1 MSDLED
7 ELREQL
13 ASTQQKLNLCQ
24 ESIKNY
30 RPEKVKDTPENL
42 IPRLGQFPTNAAY
55 FNTVTITHTA
65 KEMQKKE
72 EITQPLAM
80 PTLLGNAANPNAS
93 GFNSVHTGVRLT
105 HQQVWRLKGISLG
118 NLVHSLTLAP
128 GEATKV
134 VVQDWSSSQTGNRN
148 ESLSQNE
155 ASSSSNNDSRAVEEI
170 QNSTAQEALTGSST
184 NRAKSVSASE
194 GVSLLFISAGAAIN
208 NTVATSVN
216 TSNGSKEASVNANQR
231 IQQATEKAAETARTR
246 RASVVKEV
254 SQRDSSATT
263 SRVVANYN
271 HMHALTMMYYE
282 VLEIYEI
289 TTEVVRVQPCVF
301 IPFQLMDAK
310 TLLENHAVN
319 LIDAA
324 NAAGLDIL
332 ANAIM
337 VNKQYFHS
345 SLNLPSYLNDISEAL
360 QATQNISNYCMQI
373 KMPWQGES
381 DNNIPPAFQES
392 HTAILDN
399 IIELSNNAA
408 ALLAQANDINVASK
422 PDSGLDQAVRYLVD
436 ALGGRPGMK
445 STVSSFGGSLQYVER
460 DLLPTYPESTQ
471 QEVKAYLTNA
481 KAYFDMLVDTTRS
494 AIDAASKAQASIA
507 SLKAVTNVAEQLNPY
522 LEYFNQSVWLKS
534 LTPATVHSL
543 LQNKTHNGASLNTL
557 IDPKPIAI
565 TGNLVGF
572 AYSQDDKLD
581 DDLPQQKSTVVVP
594 TGGVFA
600 EAVLGESVAAERI
613 DLTRFWNWQD
623 SPIPLTPPELSPV
636 STNFSANQMN
646 LTPTDFAS
654 FQANLQSSNTLP
666 NPTGLAAMIE
676 SMAKGDMFKDMS
688 GKEAAQ
694 TLASAVAG
702 YASSSEQKA
711 LAIASQNFMKTMD
724 IGEKLATGVLT
735 QGAST
740 LLGGLETLK
749 GTGVLEK
756 MLGLGD
762 DKVSAALDGTSEQD
776 IIEKLKKRPL
786 PEKPKVTKPPDK
798 PLPKTPDEEN

>member
-310 TLLENHAVN
+310 RCWK
-319 LIDAA
+319 
-324 NAAGLDIL
+324 
-332 ANAIM
+332 IM
-337 VNKQYFHS
+337 
-345 SLNLPSYLNDISEAL
+345 L
-360 QATQNISNYCMQI
+360 
-373 KMPWQGES
+373 
-381 DNNIPPAFQES
+381 
-392 HTAILDN
+392 
-399 IIELSNNAA
+399 
-408 ALLAQANDINVASK
+408 
-422 PDSGLDQAVRYLVD
+422 
-436 ALGGRPGMK
+436 
-445 STVSSFGGSLQYVER
+445 
-460 DLLPTYPESTQ
+460 
-471 QEVKAYLTNA
+471 
-481 KAYFDMLVDTTRS
+481 
-494 AIDAASKAQASIA
+494 
-507 SLKAVTNVAEQLNPY
+507 
-522 LEYFNQSVWLKS
+522 
-534 LTPATVHSL
+534 
-543 LQNKTHNGASLNTL
+543 
-557 IDPKPIAI
+557 
-565 TGNLVGF
+565 
-572 AYSQDDKLD
+572 
-581 DDLPQQKSTVVVP
+581 
-594 TGGVFA
+594 
-600 EAVLGESVAAERI
+600 
-613 DLTRFWNWQD
+613 
-623 SPIPLTPPELSPV
+623 
-636 STNFSANQMN
+636 
-646 LTPTDFAS
+646 
-654 FQANLQSSNTLP
+654 
-666 NPTGLAAMIE
+666 
-676 SMAKGDMFKDMS
+676 
-688 GKEAAQ
+688 
-694 TLASAVAG
+694 
-702 YASSSEQKA
+702 
-711 LAIASQNFMKTMD
+711 
-724 IGEKLATGVLT
+724 
-735 QGAST
+735 
-740 LLGGLETLK
+740 
-749 GTGVLEK
+749 
-756 MLGLGD
+756 
-762 DKVSAALDGTSEQD
+762 
-776 IIEKLKKRPL
+776 
-786 PEKPKVTKPPDK
+786 
-798 PLPKTPDEEN
+798 